1 MDLIEGEAGMRSF
14 LILVA
19 FGASTA
25 ALAAEPPATTQAP
38 KPQKDKIV
46 CINEPDVGTRIPKR
60 TCKTQ
65 AQWDE
70 DRREARDMLE
80 RTTRTQN
87 NPTGS

>member
-1 MDLIEGEAGMRSF
+1 MRAF

-19 FGASTA
+19 LGASTA
-25 ALAAEPPATTQAP
+25 ALAGEPPSAADAP
-38 KPQKDKIV
+38 KPKKDKLV

-60 TCKTQ
+60 SCKTQ

-70 DRREARDMLE
+70 DRREAREMLE

-87 NPTGS
+87 NPSGS